1 MGRVGNPSTPAPA
14 AVTHKD
20 RPKLPLFVLAVGA
33 ILLGADALQSLLI
46 VGPGPQSSG
55 RHPISADTRRLAAT
69 PSPWNPPSPAV
80 KVPPAEPDDQFLV
93 GTVPDAPQSADHPV
107 DLSHPASP
115 PEPKSTSPEPP
126 ADAAAKPETAPSAAA
141 PSPEKAAEPKAETL
155 PEVKPAPEPE
165 PAELP
170 KSESVE
176 VKAEPVPAVAPKAK
190 IKGAVAESK
199 SLKPKPV
206 PATKIV
212 AREAKPKPAE
222 PKAAP
227 VEKPKETVAA
237 AVQRKITAKP
247 MSLGFGR
254 VTKPTAPAGKA
265 SSGYYA
271 ASVRAAIGRHRP
283 APRGSGSAV
292 VAFAIGPAGG
302 ITGLRIARSSGK
314 TQLDQAAIA
323 TVRSA
328 APFPPPPAGV
338 NPAFSIQI
346 FFH

>member
-1 MGRVGNPSTPAPA
+1 M
-14 AVTHKD
+14 THKN
-20 RPKLPLFVLAVGA
+20 RPKLPLFVLAAGA
-33 ILLGADALQSLLI
+33 ILLGADALQSVLI
-46 VGPGPQSSG
+46 VGPGPESTS
-55 RHPISADTRRLAAT
+55 RHPISADMSRPSAT
-69 PSPWNPPSPAV
+69 PAPASTPSLWNPPSPAV
-80 KVPPAEPDDQFLV
+80 EVPPAEPDHQFLA
-93 GTVPDAPQSADHPV
+93 GTVPDAPQTADHPV

-126 ADAAAKPETAPSAAA
+126 ADAAAKPETAPSAAV
-141 PSPEKAAEPKAETL
+141 PSPEKAAEPKVAAPL
-155 PEVKPAPEPE
+155 PEVKPGPEPK

-170 KSESVE
+170 KSKPVE
-176 VKAEPVPAVAPKAK
+176 VKAKPVRAVVPKAEVK
-190 IKGAVAESK
+190 EVEAESK
-199 SLKPKPV
+199 PLKPKPV
-206 PATKIV
+206 PATKIT
-212 AREAKPKPAE
+212 ARDAKPKPVE

-227 VEKPKETVAA
+227 VEKPKETVTATA
-237 AVQRKITAKP
+237 QRKITAKP

-254 VTKPTAPAGKA
+254 ITKPTAPASKV
-265 SSGYYA
+265 SSGRYA
-271 ASVRAAIGRHRP
+271 ASVRAAIGHHWP

-302 ITGLRIARSSGK
+302 ITGLHLARSSGN